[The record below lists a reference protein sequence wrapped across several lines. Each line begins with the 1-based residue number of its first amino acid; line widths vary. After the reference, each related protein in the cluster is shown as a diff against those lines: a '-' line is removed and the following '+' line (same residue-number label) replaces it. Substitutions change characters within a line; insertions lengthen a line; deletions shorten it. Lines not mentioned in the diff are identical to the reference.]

1 MSATGRHK
9 LLIVSRRPRRGA
21 VFVTALWVTILLT
34 AMVLVMCRSM
44 RVEATASAN
53 RATKAQADAIE
64 RGVEQYV
71 LCQVDGCN
79 GDATM
84 VTACPAQGMALGG
97 GYFWILRPWPDNY
110 QQQGYGITDEG
121 GKVNLN
127 ATWLKDTQL
136 QNLPNL
142 DQTIADA
149 IIDWRDSDSTP
160 SGTNGAENDYYNTLS
175 DFPYNA
181 KNADFE
187 SVEELLLV
195 RDVTKDLLF
204 GQDLNR
210 DGVVTPAE
218 QNAAGSNGVTF
229 DSQYN
234 DPRGL
239 YPFVTAYSMEAT
251 TAADGTAMLN
261 VRTADQSKLQQLL
274 QQKLPSSATTIMGH
288 LRPFLGGTTTGG
300 GTGRGGSTGTGGTG
314 TGGST
319 VNRFTSIWNFYTA
332 SQMKP
337 EEFAALSDYVYFDA
351 TTTIVGGT
359 SGASGGGGASAAKAI
374 VGRLNINTASKQAL
388 MALPNLTEADAD
400 TIVAQRSTGGDL
412 SSIAW
417 LAQTGLAAQKLNDI
431 SNDITTRSYVYS
443 ADIVAVSGD
452 GRTFKRMMVVVDGRS
467 SPAKI
472 IYRRDLT
479 NYGWPLDPQIR
490 DQLRTGTF
498 NPPNVTQ
505 EPAQG
510 QANNGLNSL

>member
-1 MSATGRHK
+1 MSANGRHK
-9 LLIVSRRPRRGA
+9 LLIVHRRPRRGA

-53 RATKAQADAIE
+53 RLDTAQADAIAQ
-64 RGVEQYV
+64 GAVQYV
-71 LCQVDGCN
+71 LAQVDGCN

-84 VTACPAQGMALGG
+84 VTACPAEGMALGG

-110 QQQGYGITDEG
+110 QQQGFGITDEA

-149 IIDWRDSDSTP
+149 IIDWRDTDSTP
-160 SGTNGAENDYYNTLS
+160 SGTNGAENDYYYTLS

-218 QNAAGSNGVTF
+218 QNAAGQNSVTF

-239 YPFVTAYSMEAT
+239 FPFVTAYSMEAT

-261 VRTADQSKLQQLL
+261 VRTADQTKLNQLL
-274 QQKLPSSATTIMGH
+274 QQKLPSSASTIMGH

-300 GTGRGGSTGTGGTG
+300 GTGRGGGTGAG
-314 TGGST
+314 GGSSL
-319 VNRFTSIWNFYTA
+319 NRFTSIWNFYTA

-337 EEFAALSDYVYFDA
+337 EEFAVLSDYVYFDA
-351 TTTIVGGT
+351 TATVVGGT
-359 SGASGGGGASAAKAI
+359 SGASSAAKSI
-374 VGRLNINTASKQAL
+374 VGRLNINTASKQAI
-388 MALPNLTEADAD
+388 MTLPGLAEADAD

-417 LAQTGLAAQKLNDI
+417 LSQTGLASTKIDLL

-467 SPAKI
+467 SPAKV

-479 NYGWPLDPQIR
+479 SYGWPLDPQIR

-498 NPPNVTQ
+498 NPPNVSQ

>member
-1 MSATGRHK
+1 MNATSRHK
-9 LLIVSRRPRRGA
+9 LLMTYRRPRRGA
-21 VFVTALWVTILLT
+21 IFVTALWVTILLT

-53 RATKAQADAIE
+53 RLDTAQADAIAQ
-64 RGVEQYV
+64 GAVQYV
-71 LCQVDGCN
+71 LSQVDGCN

-84 VTACPAQGMALGG
+84 VTACPAEGMALGG
-97 GYFWILRPWPDNY
+97 GYFWILRPWPDNS
-110 QQQGYGITDEG
+110 QQQGFGITDEG

-136 QNLPNL
+136 MNLPNL

-149 IIDWRDSDSTP
+149 IIDWRDTDSTP

-239 YPFVTAYSMEAT
+239 YPFVTAYSMEAM

-261 VRTADQSKLQQLL
+261 VRTADQTKLNQLL
-274 QQKLPSSATTIMGH
+274 QQKLPSSASTIMGH
-288 LRPFLGGTTTGG
+288 LRPYLGGTTTGG
-300 GTGRGGSTGTGGTG
+300 SGRTGTGSTGAPGGST
-314 TGGST
+314 
-319 VNRFTSIWNFYTA
+319 NRFNSIWNFYTL

-337 EEFAALSDYVYFDA
+337 EDFAVLSDYVYFDA
-351 TTTIVGGT
+351 TTTVVSGTGGN
-359 SGASGGGGASAAKAI
+359 GGATAAKSI

-388 MALPNLTEADAD
+388 MTLPGLVEADAD

-417 LAQTGLAAQKLNDI
+417 LSQTGLASTKLDAI

-467 SPAKI
+467 SPAKV

-498 NPPNVTQ
+498 NPPHVSQ
-505 EPAQG
+505 EPVQG
-510 QANNGLNSL
+510 QPNNGLNSL